1 MAANDFRMYET
12 FYGVHLVDWEVNYP
26 SFANHH
32 KILTTDYYSEGC
44 SEVTSSVA
52 NDTYKFIYPHHIKK
66 IYFIEGVIKGHITLA
81 ASGNNVT
88 FDDYRVT
95 VCKVDDAGN
104 ENELF
109 STGWITINSG
119 ELSWNAVYSV
129 GDEIVL
135 PFEIDAWEKEKL
147 DENDRIYVKV
157 QTDSQVNGVLWHSND
172 ATWEDLK
179 ITIPF
184 IL

>member
-1 MAANDFRMYET
+1 MADDMRMYET

-26 SFANHH
+26 SFTNHH
-32 KILTTDYYSEGC
+32 KILTTEYYSEGC
-44 SEVTSSVA
+44 SEVITSVT
-52 NDTYKFIYPHHIKK
+52 NETYKFIYPHHLKK
-66 IYFIEGVIKGHITLA
+66 TYFIEGVIKGHITLA
-81 ASGNNVT
+81 ATSSASVT
-88 FDDYRVT
+88 FADYRVS
-95 VCKVDDAGN
+95 VCKVDDAGD

-109 STGWITINSG
+109 STGWVTIYSG
-119 ELSWNAVYSV
+119 ELSCESEE
-129 GDEIVL
+129 EIVL
-135 PFEIDAWEKEKL
+135 PFEIDAWDKEKL

-157 QTDSQVNGVLWHSND
+157 QTDSQANGVLWHSND